1 VRAWVE
7 REGRRAAASAGGQ
20 RGALSLPNIL
30 VAQLWHCAK
39 ISVKINRMSLWKKLL
54 WIGVTI
60 LGLGA
65 IGVLALSRG
74 EQISA
79 LWIIVAGL
87 CATAVSYRF
96 YSKWLATKVLVLN
109 DERATPAVVRNDGKD
124 FVPTNRWMVFG
135 HHFAAIA
142 GPGPLVGP
150 VLAAQFGFLPGTLW
164 ILIGATLGGAVHD
177 MIILFASV
185 RRGGKTL
192 GQMVKEEIGPGVGAL
207 ALISVLAIMTILL
220 AVLALV
226 VVQALAKSPWGVFTI
241 AMTIPIALI
250 MGAGLRSGRVS
261 VTAVTIFGVIGLGF
275 AVWGGQFLAHFPAL
289 EIWFRHDE
297 KWIAWA
303 IMIYGLA
310 ASILPVWMLLT
321 PRDYLSTFLKL
332 GTVAAL
338 AIAVV
343 LIHPA
348 LQMPAITKFID
359 GSGLVFAGPVFPF
372 VCITI
377 ACGAVS
383 GFHSLI
389 ASGTTPKMLGR
400 ESRIRDIGYG
410 AMVTEMMVA
419 LMAMIAACVLQP
431 GEYFAINSKGAP
443 TEVVAK
449 VSGAGFPVTEQG
461 MNTLA
466 HNLGESTM
474 FNRAGGAPTF
484 AVGMAHMFAGISS
497 SPTALALWYHFA
509 IMFEALFI
517 LTTIDAGTRVGRFLL
532 QDLLGNLWR
541 PLGNTRSWSANFF
554 SSFLLVAAWGWFLYQ
569 GIIDPLGGINTLW
582 PLFGL
587 ANQLLSVIALCL
599 ATTIL
604 IKMQKTK
611 YLFITLVPLVF
622 MCIVTFSAGYLKIF
636 SANPNLGLLSGA
648 QSFIEKA
655 GSLETGKA
663 AELVRQAAVWR
674 FDAVVAASF
683 LVLVLLIVLGSANQW
698 WQLIR
703 GTKPVVLRESE
714 FVSIDAATSGVGSEA
729 VA

>member
-1 VRAWVE
+1 
-7 REGRRAAASAGGQ
+7 
-20 RGALSLPNIL
+20 
-30 VAQLWHCAK
+30 
-39 ISVKINRMSLWKKLL
+39 MSF
-54 WIGVTI
+54 

-65 IGVLALSRG
+65 IAVLALSRG
-74 EQISA
+74 EQINA

-87 CATAVSYRF
+87 CAFAISYRF
-96 YSKWLATKVLVLN
+96 YSKWLATRVLLLN
-109 DERATPAVVRNDGKD
+109 DERATPALVQNDGKD

-164 ILIGATLGGAVHD
+164 ILIGATLGGGVHD
-177 MIILFASV
+177 MIVLFASV
-185 RRGGKTL
+185 RRRGKTL

-207 ALISVLAIMTILL
+207 ALISVLAIMIILL

-250 MGAGLRSGRVS
+250 MGAGLRTGRFS
-261 VTAVTIFGVIGLGF
+261 VTWITAFGVVGLFF
-275 AVWGGQFLAHFPAL
+275 AVWGGQFLGNYPVIGA
-289 EIWFRHDE
+289 WFRHSDR
-297 KWIAWA
+297 WLAWA

-321 PRDYLSTFLKL
+321 PRDYLSTFMKI
-332 GTVAAL
+332 GTIAAL
-338 AIAVV
+338 AVAVV
-343 LIHPA
+343 LIHPV
-348 LQMPAITKFID
+348 LQMPALTKFID
-359 GSGLVFAGPVFPF
+359 GTGLVFAGPVFPF

-389 ASGTTPKMLGR
+389 ASGTTPKMLER

-410 AMVTEMMVA
+410 AMITEMMVA
-419 LMAMIAACVLQP
+419 LMAMIAACVIQP
-431 GEYFAINSKGAP
+431 GEYFAINTKGTP

-449 VSGAGFPVTEQG
+449 VSAAGFPVTESE
-461 MNTLA
+461 MTDLA
-466 HNLGESTM
+466 QNLGEQTM

-484 AVGMAHMFAGISS
+484 AVGMAHMFARVSA

-541 PLGNTRSWSANFF
+541 PLGNTRSWVANGFA
-554 SSFLLVAAWGWFLYQ
+554 SLLLVAAWGWFLYQ
-569 GIIDPLGGINTLW
+569 GVIDPLGGINTLW

-587 ANQLLSVIALCL
+587 ANQLLSVVALCL
-599 ATTIL
+599 GTTLL
-604 IKMQKTK
+604 IKMGKAR
-611 YLFITLVPLVF
+611 YIYVTLVPLLF
-622 MCIVTFSAGYLKIF
+622 MCLVTFSAGYIKIF
-636 SANPNLGLLSGA
+636 SPDPNLGLLASA
-648 QSFIEKA
+648 RSAIAKSVQ
-655 GSLETGKA
+655 A
-663 AELVRQAAVWR
+663 ADANAAAVLVRQAAMYRVDI
-674 FDAVVAASF
+674 FVAATF
-683 LVLVLLIVLGSANQW
+683 LVLVLLIVIGSAAEW
-698 WQLIR
+698 YRLLSGR
-703 GTKPVVLRESE
+703 KRVELHESE
-714 FVSIDAATSGVGSEA
+714 FVPLAEVAA
-729 VA
+729 

>member
-1 VRAWVE
+1 MWNRLVI
-7 REGRRAAASAGGQ
+7 GT
-20 RGALSLPNIL
+20 ALLFRL
-30 VAQLWHCAK
+30 DYYHMA
-39 ISVKINRMSLWKKLL
+39 LWKKLL
-54 WIGVTI
+54 WIAVTI
-60 LGLGA
+60 LGLA
-65 IGVLALSRG
+65 ALWVLAFSRG

-79 LWIIVAGL
+79 LWIIVAGF
-87 CATAVSYRF
+87 CAAAISYRF

-109 DERATPAVVRNDGKD
+109 EERATPAVVQNDGKD

-164 ILIGATLGGAVHD
+164 ILIGATFGGAVHD
-177 MIILFASV
+177 MVVLFASV
-185 RRGGKTL
+185 RRGGKSL
-192 GQMVKEEIGPGVGAL
+192 GQMVKEEIGRGLGAL
-207 ALISVLAIMTILL
+207 ALIGVLAIMIILL

-241 AMTIPIALI
+241 AMTIPVALI
-250 MGAGLRSGRVS
+250 MGFGLRTGKAS
-261 VTAVTIFGVIGLGF
+261 VMAVTIFGLFGLAFG
-275 AVWGGQFLAHFPAL
+275 VWGGQFLAHFPAI
-289 EIWFRHDE
+289 EAWFRHDAT
-297 KWIAWA
+297 WIAWA

-338 AIAVV
+338 AVAVI
-343 LIHPA
+343 LIHPT
-348 LQMPAITKFID
+348 LQMPALTRFID
-359 GSGLVFAGPVFPF
+359 GSGIVFAGPVFPF

-400 ESRIRDIGYG
+400 ESRIREIGYG
-410 AMVTEMMVA
+410 AMITEMMVA
-419 LMAMIAACVLQP
+419 LMALIAACVLQP
-431 GEYFAINSKGAP
+431 GEYFAINSKGTP
-443 TEVVAK
+443 TEVVTK
-449 VSGAGFPVTEQG
+449 VSNAGFPVSEDQ
-461 MNTLA
+461 MSILA
-466 HNLGESTM
+466 QNLGEKTM

-484 AVGMAHMFAGISS
+484 AIGMAHMFARVSS

-532 QDLLGNLWR
+532 QDLLGNVWR
-541 PLGNTRSWSANFF
+541 PLGNTRSWSANLF
-554 SSFLLVAAWGWFLYQ
+554 SSVLLVAAWGWFLYQ
-569 GIIDPLGGINTLW
+569 GVIDPLGGINTLW

-599 ATTIL
+599 CTTIL
-604 IKMQKTK
+604 IKMQKTR
-611 YLFITLVPLVF
+611 YLFVTLLPLAF
-622 MCIVTFSAGYLKIF
+622 MCAVTFSAGYLKIF
-636 SANPNLGLLSGA
+636 SADPKLGFLSGA
-648 QSFIEKA
+648 QLVLREAEGIV
-655 GSLETGKA
+655 GSTKA
-663 AELVRQAAVWR
+663 AELVRQATVWR
-674 FDAVVAASF
+674 FDAFVAGFF
-683 LVLVLLIVLGSANQW
+683 LLLVFLIVLGSAIQW

-714 FVSIDAATSGVGSEA
+714 FVPTPQVLSANV
-729 VA
+729 

>member
-1 VRAWVE
+1 
-7 REGRRAAASAGGQ
+7 
-20 RGALSLPNIL
+20 
-30 VAQLWHCAK
+30 
-39 ISVKINRMSLWKKLL
+39 MSLWKKLL
-54 WIGVTI
+54 WVAVTL
-60 LGLGA
+60 LGLA
-65 IGVLALSRG
+65 SIAVLSLSRG
-74 EQISA
+74 EPISA
-79 LWIIVAGL
+79 LWIVTAGF
-87 CATAVSYRF
+87 CAAAISYRF
-96 YSKWLATKVLVLN
+96 YSKWIAAKILVLN
-109 DERATPAVVRNDGKD
+109 DDRATPAVVKNDGKD

-177 MIILFASV
+177 MIVLFASV

-192 GQMVKEEIGPGVGAL
+192 GQMVKEEIGGGVGVL
-207 ALISVLAIMTILL
+207 ALISVLAIMIILL

-241 AMTIPIALI
+241 AMTIPTALI
-250 MGAGLRSGRVS
+250 MGFGLRSGRVN
-261 VTAVTIFGVIGLGF
+261 VTAITIFGLLGLAFG
-275 AVWGGQFLAHFPAL
+275 VWGGQFLANFPTV
-289 EIWFRHDE
+289 ENWFRHDAT
-297 KWIAWA
+297 WIAWA

-338 AIAVV
+338 AVAVI
-343 LIHPA
+343 LIHPT
-348 LQMPAITKFID
+348 LQMPSLTKFIG

-410 AMVTEMMVA
+410 AMITEMMVA
-419 LMAMIAACVLQP
+419 LMALIAACVLQP
-431 GEYFAINSKGAP
+431 GQYFAINMKGAP
-443 TEVVAK
+443 TEVVQK
-449 VSGAGFPVTEQG
+449 VSAAGFPVTESE
-461 MNTLA
+461 MSILA
-466 HNLGESTM
+466 KDLGEQTM
-474 FNRAGGAPTF
+474 YNRAGGAPTF
-484 AVGMAHMFAGISS
+484 AVGMAHMFARVTA

-532 QDLLGNLWR
+532 QDLLGNVWR
-541 PLGNTRSWSANFF
+541 PLGNTQSWSANFVT
-554 SSFLLVAAWGWFLYQ
+554 SVLLVAAWGWFLYQ
-569 GIIDPLGGINTLW
+569 GVVDPLGGINTLW

-599 ATTIL
+599 CTTIL
-604 IKMQKTK
+604 IKMQKTR
-611 YLFITLVPLVF
+611 YLFITLAPLCF
-622 MCIVTFSAGYLKIF
+622 MCAVTFSAGYLKIF
-636 SANPNLGLLSGA
+636 SADSRLGFLSGA
-648 QSFIEKA
+648 QLLAGQASGMSDLTKA
-655 GSLETGKA
+655 G
-663 AELVRQAAVWR
+663 ELLRQARVWQ
-674 FDAVVAASF
+674 FDAIVAGF
-683 LVLVLLIVLGSANQW
+683 FMLFVFLIVVGSAAQW

-703 GTKPVVLRESE
+703 GTKPVMLRESE
-714 FVSIDAATSGVGSEA
+714 FVSLTSVTTSGTIG
-729 VA
+729 

>member
-1 VRAWVE
+1 
-7 REGRRAAASAGGQ
+7 
-20 RGALSLPNIL
+20 
-30 VAQLWHCAK
+30 
-39 ISVKINRMSLWKKLL
+39 MSLWKKLL
-54 WIGVTI
+54 WVAVTL
-60 LGLGA
+60 LGLA
-65 IGVLALSRG
+65 SLTVLALSRG

-87 CATAVSYRF
+87 CGAAVSYRF

-109 DERATPAVVRNDGKD
+109 DDRATPAIVRNDGKD

-177 MIILFASV
+177 MIVLFASV

-192 GQMVKEEIGPGVGAL
+192 GQMVKEEIGRGVGVL
-207 ALISVLAIMTILL
+207 ALISVLAIMIILL

-241 AMTIPIALI
+241 AMTIPTALI
-250 MGAGLRSGRVS
+250 MGFGLRSGKVN
-261 VTAVTIFGVIGLGF
+261 VTAVTIFGLLGLAFG
-275 AVWGGQFLAHFPAL
+275 VWGGQFLGNFPAI
-289 EIWFRHDE
+289 EAWFRHDAI
-297 KWIAWA
+297 WVSWA
-303 IMIYGLA
+303 VMIYGLA

-338 AIAVV
+338 AVAVIV
-343 LIHPA
+343 IHPT
-348 LQMPAITKFID
+348 LQMPSLTKFID

-389 ASGTTPKMLGR
+389 ASGTTPKMVGR

-410 AMVTEMMVA
+410 AMITEMMVA
-419 LMAMIAACVLQP
+419 LMALIAACVLQP
-431 GEYFAINSKGAP
+431 GEYFAINTKGTP

-449 VSGAGFPVTEQG
+449 VSAAGFPVNESE
-461 MNTLA
+461 MSILA
-466 HNLGESTM
+466 QNLGEKTM

-484 AVGMAHMFAGISS
+484 AVGMAHMFAKLSA

-532 QDLLGNLWR
+532 QDLLGNVWR
-541 PLGNTRSWSANFF
+541 PLGNTRSWTANFV
-554 SSFLLVAAWGWFLYQ
+554 SSVLLVAAWGWFLYQ
-569 GIIDPLGGINTLW
+569 GVVDPLGGINTLW

-599 ATTIL
+599 CTTIL
-604 IKMQKTK
+604 IKMQKTR
-611 YLFITLVPLVF
+611 YLFITVVPLCF
-622 MCIVTFSAGYLKIF
+622 MCAVTFSAGYLKIF
-636 SANPNLGLLSGA
+636 SSDPRLGFLSGA
-648 QSFIEKA
+648 QSLAREAAGTVDPTKA
-655 GSLETGKA
+655 S
-663 AELVRQAAVWR
+663 ELMRQATVWQ
-674 FDAVVAASF
+674 FDAIVAGFF
-683 LVLVLLIVLGSANQW
+683 LLLVFLIVVGSASQW

-714 FVSIDAATSGVGSEA
+714 FVSVTSTQ
-729 VA
+729 VASV

>member
-1 VRAWVE
+1 MSWWKRVLW
-7 REGRRAAASAGGQ
+7 AGIT
-20 RGALSLPNIL
+20 L
-30 VAQLWHCAK
+30 
-39 ISVKINRMSLWKKLL
+39 
-54 WIGVTI
+54 

-65 IGVLALSRG
+65 LGVLALSRG
-74 EQISA
+74 EEVNA

-87 CATAVSYRF
+87 CAFAISYRF
-96 YSKWLATKVLVLN
+96 YSKWLAAKVLVLN
-109 DERATPAVVRNDGKD
+109 DRRATPALVQNDGKD

-164 ILIGATLGGAVHD
+164 ILIGATLGGGVHD
-177 MIILFASV
+177 MIVLFASV
-185 RRGGKTL
+185 RRRGKTL
-192 GQMVKEEIGPGVGAL
+192 GQMVKEEIGAGVGAL
-207 ALISVLAIMTILL
+207 AMISVLAIMTILL

-241 AMTIPIALI
+241 AMTIPIALV
-250 MGAGLRSGRVS
+250 MGAALRSGKVNVS
-261 VTAVTIFGVIGLGF
+261 WVTAFGIAGLFF
-275 AVWGGQFLAHFPAL
+275 AVWGGQFLGHYPAVQA
-289 EIWFRHDE
+289 WFRQSDR
-297 KWIAWA
+297 WLAFA

-321 PRDYLSTFLKL
+321 PRDYLSTFLKI

-338 AIAVV
+338 AVAVV

-389 ASGTTPKMLGR
+389 ASGTTPKMLER

-419 LMAMIAACVLQP
+419 LMAMVAACVIEP
-431 GEYFAINSKGAP
+431 GQYFAINSKGAP
-443 TEVVAK
+443 AEVVAR
-449 VSGAGFPVTEQG
+449 VTAAGFPVNESQMTD
-461 MNTLA
+461 LA
-466 HNLGESTM
+466 HELGEQTM
-474 FNRAGGAPTF
+474 FGRAGGAPTF
-484 AVGMAHMFAGISS
+484 AVGMAHMFARISA

-532 QDLLGNLWR
+532 QDLLGNVWP
-541 PLGNTRSWSANFF
+541 PLGDTRSWAANFF
-554 SSFLLVAAWGWFLYQ
+554 ASILLVGAWGWFLYQ
-569 GIIDPLGGINTLW
+569 GVIDPLGGINTLW

-599 ATTIL
+599 GTTLL
-604 IKMQKTK
+604 IKMNKARYIWVTLAPL
-611 YLFITLVPLVF
+611 LFMTV
-622 MCIVTFSAGYLKIF
+622 VTFSAGYMKIF
-636 SANPNLGLLSGA
+636 SADPKIGFISGSQSLLATGSGIA
-648 QSFIEKA
+648 NAS
-655 GSLETGKA
+655 KA
-663 AELVRQAAVWR
+663 ADLGRQAAVWR
-674 FDAVVAASF
+674 FDALVAASF
-683 LVLVLLIVLGSANQW
+683 LLLVLLIVVGSAVEW
-698 WQLIR
+698 YRLLTGHKAVR
-703 GTKPVVLRESE
+703 LHESKFISLAE
-714 FVSIDAATSGVGSEA
+714 
-729 VA
+729 VARSS

>member
-1 VRAWVE
+1 MNV
-7 REGRRAAASAGGQ
+7 
-20 RGALSLPNIL
+20 
-30 VAQLWHCAK
+30 
-39 ISVKINRMSLWKKLL
+39 WKKLL
-54 WIGVTI
+54 WFAV
-60 LGLGA
+60 GA
-65 IGVLALSRG
+65 VGAASVAVLAMSRG

-87 CATAVSYRF
+87 CTLAISYRF

-109 DERATPAVVRNDGKD
+109 DERATPAVVQADGKD

-164 ILIGATLGGAVHD
+164 ILIGATLGGGVHD
-177 MIILFASV
+177 MIVLFASV
-185 RRGGKTL
+185 RRRGKTL
-192 GQMVKEEIGPGVGAL
+192 GQMVKEEIGAGVGSL
-207 ALISVLAIMTILL
+207 ALISVLAIMIILM

-241 AMTIPIALI
+241 AMTIPVAFI
-250 MGAGLRSGRVS
+250 MGIGLRSGKLN
-261 VTAVTIFGVIGLGF
+261 VTAITLFGLAGLAFG
-275 AVWGGQFLAHFPAL
+275 VWGGQFLAHYPAI
-289 EIWFRHDE
+289 ESWFRHDE

-303 IMIYGLA
+303 IIIYGLA

-338 AIAVV
+338 AIAVI
-343 LIHPA
+343 LIHPT
-348 LQMPAITKFID
+348 LQMPALTRFID

-389 ASGTTPKMLGR
+389 ASGTTPKMLAR
-400 ESRIRDIGYG
+400 EMRIRDIGYG

-419 LMAMIAACVLQP
+419 LMAMVAACVLQP
-431 GEYFAINSKGAP
+431 GQYFAINTKGTP

-449 VSGAGFPVTEQG
+449 VSAAGFPVSENEMQQ
-461 MNTLA
+461 LA
-466 HNLGESTM
+466 ANLGEKTM

-484 AVGMAHMFAGISS
+484 AVGMAHMFARVSS

-517 LTTIDAGTRVGRFLL
+517 LTTLDAGTRVGRFLL

-541 PLGNTRSWSANFF
+541 PLGNTRSWSANLF
-554 SSFLLVAAWGWFLYQ
+554 SSVLLVSAWGWFLYQ
-569 GIIDPLGGINTLW
+569 GVIDPLGGINTLW

-599 ATTIL
+599 GTTIL
-604 IKMQKTK
+604 IKMQKTR
-611 YLFITLVPLVF
+611 YLFVTLVPLCF
-622 MCIVTFSAGYLKIF
+622 MCAVTFSAGYLKVF
-636 SANPNLGLLSGA
+636 SDDPKIGFLSGA
-648 QSFIEKA
+648 QALLHSADTIMA
-655 GSLETGKA
+655 PAKA
-663 AELVRQAAVWR
+663 ADAVRQAAVWR
-674 FDAVVAASF
+674 LDAIIALAF
-683 LVLVLLIVLGSANQW
+683 LALVFLIVAGCTREW
-698 WQLIR
+698 WKLLR
-703 GTKPVVLRESE
+703 GTKRIVLHEGE
-714 FVSIDAATSGVGSEA
+714 FVPVTAIQPAQA
-729 VA
+729 